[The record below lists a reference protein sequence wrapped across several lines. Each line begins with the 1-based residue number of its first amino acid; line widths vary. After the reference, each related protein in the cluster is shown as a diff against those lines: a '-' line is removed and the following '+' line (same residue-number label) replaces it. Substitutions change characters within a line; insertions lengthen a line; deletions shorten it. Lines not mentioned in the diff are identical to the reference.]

1 MILKHIFIWYH
12 KPCMKA
18 KQILKIISMQIL
30 YYAYCQ
36 TSEICSF
43 ALSVIITDNIIFSR
57 ESFAVQALQISM

>member
-1 MILKHIFIWYH
+1 
-12 KPCMKA
+12 MKA

-36 TSEICSF
+36 TSEIYSF
-43 ALSVIITDNIIFSR
+43 ALSIIITDNIIFSR